1 MSRAARFVVFLFDL
15 TSLFLDGFLFYD
27 FGIKSGARYRNAQ
40 QDLLL
45 GQMPAE
51 A

>member
-15 TSLFLDGFLFYD
+15 TGLFLDGFLFYD
-27 FGIKSGARYRNAQ
+27 FGIKSCARYRNAQ

-45 GQMPAE
+45 GQMPAGV
-51 A
+51 